1 MIQRLAVIGVGLLGG
16 SIAKAVRAHGLAR
29 EIVGIGRHTARL
41 EPARRDG
48 TLDRATT
55 DPVDGVRGADFVV
68 LATPVQTIER
78 LLQTLWP
85 ALGAEAVLTDVGS
98 TKAAIVRTAEHLGAD
113 RPLAF
118 VGSHPMAGSEQS
130 GYDVARSD
138 LFRGATVIV
147 TPTEASAPAAVKAVA
162 TFWESLGAGRILTM
176 DPDAHDRAVAAV
188 SHLPH
193 LVACALVDAVERL
206 DPAAFD
212 VAARGF
218 RDTTRI
224 AASDPEVWEAIFL
237 ANREAMAASTREFLR
252 ALAELSRLLDTGDG
266 AALRAVLARVKA
278 RREGLRIP

>member
-1 MIQRLAVIGVGLLGG
+1 MIHRLAVIGVGLLGG
-16 SIAKAVRAHGLAR
+16 SIAKAARAHGLAR
-29 EIVGIGRHTARL
+29 EIVGVGRQAARL
-41 EPARRDG
+41 EPALRDG
-48 TLDRATT
+48 TLDRTTT
-55 DPVDGVRGADFVV
+55 DPVDGVRGADVVV
-68 LATPVQTIER
+68 LAAPVHTIEQ
-78 LLQTLWP
+78 LLATVWP
-85 ALGAEAVLTDVGS
+85 ALGADALLTDVGS
-98 TKAAIVRTAEHLGAD
+98 TKTAIVRTAERLAAG
-113 RPLAF
+113 RPPAF

-130 GYDVARSD
+130 GYAVARSD
-138 LFRGATVIV
+138 LFRGTTVIV
-147 TPTEASAPAAVKAVA
+147 TPTETSAPAAVKAISV
-162 TFWESLGAGRILTM
+162 FWESLGAGRILLL
-176 DPDAHDRAVAAV
+176 DPAAHDRAVAAV

-266 AALRAVLARVKA
+266 AALRAALARIKA
-278 RREGLRIP
+278 RREALP